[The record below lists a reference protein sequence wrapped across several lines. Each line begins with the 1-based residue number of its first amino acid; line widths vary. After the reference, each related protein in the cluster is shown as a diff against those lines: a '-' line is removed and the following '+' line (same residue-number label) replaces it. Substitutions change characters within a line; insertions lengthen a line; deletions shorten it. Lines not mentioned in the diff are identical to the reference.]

1 MLAVSE
7 AGGRGHPQPQHQPAA
22 RVSRQDQLVE
32 LPNRCNST
40 IVLGLFLFIST
51 NILIVL
57 GSSLALK
64 EVIKALDA
72 ACVDRLQS
80 THFSLKVTTEGEQ

>member
-1 MLAVSE
+1 MKLYNC
-7 AGGRGHPQPQHQPAA
+7 GW
-22 RVSRQDQLVE
+22 
-32 LPNRCNST
+32 
-40 IVLGLFLFIST
+40 IVLVQFHN
-51 NILIVL
+51 NIVA

-80 THFSLKVTTEGEQ
+80 THFSLKVTTEGEL